1 MHKMEQLLANSKA
14 MLRQLPPLEKRFLYH
29 NLPWE
34 QRLIGIKGSR
44 GTGKTTLLL
53 QRLAGLPE
61 GKGIYLSLDDLF
73 FSGNNLVSF
82 AEWFQQL
89 GGEYLFVDEVHKYPT
104 WSQELKN
111 IYDRMPELKVVF
123 TGSSIIEMARQE
135 GDLSRRAL
143 VYELPGLSFREYLAI
158 QEGIA
163 LSTITLDDLLANHEA
178 IAVDLVAQFRPL
190 PLFREYIRQGY
201 YPFVKTDP
209 EHYHQRLQGIVNQIL
224 ENDIAWADGYDPRQ
238 TVKLKQLLYI
248 LATNVPFKPN
258 ITSLGNKM
266 QVNRRTVINFLH
278 LLEKGR
284 LLHLLYPAGT
294 SVSLLQ
300 KPGKVFLNNTN
311 LYYLSGINEPNIGSL
326 RDTFAISQL
335 TVGHRVDEPEEGD
348 FLVDNR
354 YLIEVGGK
362 GKAAGSLQQGY
373 IAADEIEIG
382 VLNKFPLWM
391 LGFLY

>member
-1 MHKMEQLLANSKA
+1 MEQLLANSKA

-53 QRLAGLPE
+53 QRLAELPV

-82 AEWFQQL
+82 AEWFLQL

-158 QEGIA
+158 REGITLPA
-163 LSTITLDDLLANHEA
+163 IALDDLLANHEA
-178 IAVDLVAQFRPL
+178 IAGDLVAQFRPL
-190 PLFREYIRQGY
+190 PLFRDYLRQGY

-238 TVKLKQLLYI
+238 TVKMKQLLYI

-326 RDTFAISQL
+326 RETFAISQL
-335 TVGHRVDEPEEGD
+335 TVEHKVDEPEEGD
-348 FLVDNR
+348 FLVDNSF
-354 YLIEVGGK
+354 LIEVGGK
-362 GKAAGSLQQGY
+362 GKAAGSLPHGY